1 VKQRLCF
8 CRIVKIATF
17 APQNKVRNKGCTACN
32 LLAQLLEFIHLLKSG
47 NQYQFARLDAYPG
60 LKK

>member
-1 VKQRLCF
+1 MF
-8 CRIVKIATF
+8 
-17 APQNKVRNKGCTACN
+17 RNEADSS
-32 LLAQLLEFIHLLKSG
+32 QLLEFIHLLKSG